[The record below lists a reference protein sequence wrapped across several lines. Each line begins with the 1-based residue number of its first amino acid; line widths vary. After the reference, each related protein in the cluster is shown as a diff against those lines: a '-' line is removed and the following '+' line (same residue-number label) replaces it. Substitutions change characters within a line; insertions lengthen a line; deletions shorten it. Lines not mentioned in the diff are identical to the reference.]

1 MLAHGQFRNELHYPL
16 YLGSPW
22 RSIVSRRHIV
32 ARTAAFAVLF
42 VCLLLTGCHS
52 SSKTSFP
59 IAAFSR
65 VPAAYQES
73 PYKTDI
79 NEGGDYKTDI
89 LQGSV
94 TGARPD
100 QQIVSYANTDGRWG
114 LCRVRSSD
122 VLSNAYRF
130 ATCVC
135 ICSSPRASPTVA
147 DRIRNRGSL

>member
-1 MLAHGQFRNELHYPL
+1 MLLKGLEDQELERLGRGRTHKMDVRVPAATNRDLVKMVAHGQFRNDLHYPL

-52 SSKTSFP
+52 SSKTSSP

-79 NEGGDYKTDI
+79 NEGG
-89 LQGSV
+89 
-94 TGARPD
+94 
-100 QQIVSYANTDGRWG
+100 
-114 LCRVRSSD
+114 
-122 VLSNAYRF
+122 
-130 ATCVC
+130 
-135 ICSSPRASPTVA
+135 
-147 DRIRNRGSL
+147 